1 MNESI
6 LSNFSSFSC
15 RQTPLGLIGIRAH
28 GGVITTLLFMH
39 DEPATS
45 VSAPGSPLLDDAFR
59 QLCAWFEGRLRDFS
73 LPLADAD
80 SGFAQRVREGLLEIP
95 YGSTVTYGEL
105 AASIGS
111 PGAARAVGMAC
122 GRNPLP
128 IIVPCHRVV
137 VAGGGVGGY
146 TAGTDMKHW
155 LLDFERKNCRN
166 PASYGQLQQGTGG

>member
-6 LSNFSSFSC
+6 LSNFSSFAC
-15 RQTPLGLIGIRAH
+15 RHTPVGLIGIRAH
-28 GGVITTLLFMH
+28 GGVLTDLLFMH

-59 QLCAWFEGRLRDFS
+59 QLCAWFEGRLHEFS
-73 LPLADAD
+73 LPLADAE
-80 SGFAQRVREGLLEIP
+80 SEFAQRVREGLLGIS
-95 YGSTVTYGEL
+95 YGSTVSYGEL

-137 VAGGGVGGY
+137 VAGGRIGGY
-146 TAGTDMKHW
+146 SAGTELKQW
-155 LLDFERKNCRN
+155 LLDFERKKCGSM
-166 PASYGQLQQGTGG
+166 ASQT

>member
-28 GGVITTLLFMH
+28 GGVLTDLLFMH
-39 DEPATS
+39 DEPATA

-59 QLCAWFEGRLRDFS
+59 QLCAWFDGRLRVFS
-73 LPLADAD
+73 LPLADTD
-80 SGFAQRVREGLLEIP
+80 SEFAQHVRAGLLAIP
-95 YGSTVTYGEL
+95 YGSTVSYGEL

-137 VAGGGVGGY
+137 AAGGKMGGY
-146 TAGTDMKHW
+146 TAGIELKQW
-155 LLDFERKNCRN
+155 LIDFERKNR
-166 PASYGQLQQGTGG
+166 ASTAS